1 MMIKAEGIDSMV
13 TSRLWNG
20 LRASLGLE
28 AGAQRCVTVQ
38 PLGLGERDL
47 QVARWMLAKAS
58 EQLGAR
64 FELRADGGDVVLLDG
79 EMAARMS
86 PQLIF
91 AFNEDRPVVLLA
103 AQQHGDDAAAD
114 PGHDESRLQDLMR
127 QLRRVVPTHRRLSPA
142 PLRPGPIEG
151 VDAALL
157 PAPHTG
163 FDSGFDSRADLDA
176 ALSIRHDHEHLEVQR
191 HLMQGVRDPE
201 CPPLQV
207 GYGSGADMVFD
218 FRQRRVFCDRLAQQ
232 QLRVRRELPRP
243 VSQVHLQ
250 ANALV
255 WDLQEAT
262 WDIGIAA
269 GHLPLLDAPA
279 DWWHAP
285 LQIDPAALIERFS
298 RAPAHLDVARRLR
311 AGPVTPST
319 LRTDARLGVSELRR
333 VLQACLMSGVVRWVA
348 N

>member
-1 MMIKAEGIDSMV
+1 MMTKAEGIDSMV

-20 LRASLGLE
+20 LRASLGLA
-28 AGAQRCVTVQ
+28 AGGQRCITVQ

-47 QVARWMLAKAS
+47 QLARWMLSRAS
-58 EQLGAR
+58 EQLGVR
-64 FELRADGGDVVLLDG
+64 FELRGDGGDVVLLDG

-103 AQQHGDDAAAD
+103 AQQDGGDSATD
-114 PGHDESRLQDLMR
+114 PSHDESRLQDLMR
-127 QLRRVVPTHRRLSPA
+127 QLRRVAPTHRRLSPA
-142 PLRPGPIEG
+142 PRRQGLVEG

-157 PAPHTG
+157 PAPHTD
-163 FDSGFDSRADLDA
+163 FDSAFDSRADLDA
-176 ALSIRHDHEHLEVQR
+176 ALSIRHDRGHLELQR

-201 CPPLQV
+201 CLPLQAS
-207 GYGSGADMVFD
+207 YGPGTDMVFD
-218 FRQRRVFCDRLAQQ
+218 FKQRRVFCDRLAQQ
-232 QLRVRRELPRP
+232 HLRVRRELPRP

-285 LQIDPAALIERFS
+285 LQIDPAALVERYS

-311 AGPVTPST
+311 AGLVTPSR